1 LNDHSSER
9 VRAEAKYRKLQ
20 RASEGASA
28 VAQYEAESQALRE
41 KTSRLRA
48 LRLAQETVVEES
60 ATDTSLR
67 PAGRL
72 DLPAQGEHI
81 FRLGEILRFTAQ
93 VRTMAA
99 EGDYEVVGLLP
110 PRGEEPQ
117 YRIKNVREGH
127 ERVALQDQ
135 LSRP

>member
-1 LNDHSSER
+1 MADQSSER

-20 RASEGASA
+20 RASEGANA
-28 VAQYEAESQALRE
+28 VAQYEAEGQALRE

-48 LRLAQETVVEES
+48 MRLAQDNAWQDGT
-60 ATDTSLR
+60 AANGTQ
-67 PAGRL
+67 PASEL
-72 DLPAQGEHI
+72 DPPAQGEHI
-81 FRLGEILRFTAQ
+81 YRLGEILRFTAQ

-99 EGDYEVVGLLP
+99 DGDYEVVGFLP
-110 PRGEEPQ
+110 PQGDEPQ

>member
-28 VAQYEAESQALRE
+28 VAQYEAEGQALRE

-48 LRLAQETVVEES
+48 LRLAQETIAEEN
-60 ATDTSLR
+60 ARGNGVPPTER
-67 PAGRL
+67 M
-72 DLPAQGEHI
+72 DLSAQGEHI

-110 PRGEEPQ
+110 PHGDEPQ

>member
-1 LNDHSSER
+1 MTDHSSER

-28 VAQYEAESQALRE
+28 VAQYEAEGEALRQ

-48 LRLAQETVVEES
+48 LRLAQETVVNQN
-60 ATDTSLR
+60 
-67 PAGRL
+67 PAGNGSHSAARL
-72 DLPAQGEHI
+72 DPPAQGEHVY
-81 FRLGEILRFTAQ
+81 RLGEILRFTAQ

-99 EGDYEVVGLLP
+99 DGDYEVVGLLP
-110 PRGEEPQ
+110 PRGDEPQ

-135 LSRP
+135 LSRT

>member
-28 VAQYEAESQALRE
+28 VAQYEAEGQALRE

-48 LRLAQETVVEES
+48 LRLAQETVAEEN
-60 ATDTSLR
+60 ATGNGR
-67 PAGRL
+67 QPAARI
-72 DLPAQGEHI
+72 DPPAQGEHI

-93 VRTMAA
+93 IRTMAA

-110 PRGEEPQ
+110 PRGDEPQ
-117 YRIKNVREGH
+117 YRIKNIREGH

-135 LSRP
+135 LSRS